1 MIFSKVPI
9 RRYRKRRPVH
19 RSQSESDLNAEISEC
34 PPTENT
40 PKAKS
45 KLETITKIIFNR
57 AKTSKNTPDGSPNK
71 DAGSSSGAWLNKM
84 WYIY

>member
-34 PPTENT
+34 QPTENT

-84 WYIY
+84 WYTY